1 MSVDMNSDMDHEDKL
16 DAVNRAACEIQ
27 AFYESHHNQTGNMPR
42 KRDRESDYDAGDDDL
57 SAARSGSVRKAAK
70 PACAETE
77 KDTD

>member
-1 MSVDMNSDMDHEDKL
+1 MTVEMSGDMDHADTL
-16 DAVNRAACEIQ
+16 VAVSRAACEVQ
-27 AFYESHHNQTGNMPR
+27 KFNDSHHNQTDNMPR
-42 KRDRESDYDAGDDDL
+42 KRYRESDYDADDDGL